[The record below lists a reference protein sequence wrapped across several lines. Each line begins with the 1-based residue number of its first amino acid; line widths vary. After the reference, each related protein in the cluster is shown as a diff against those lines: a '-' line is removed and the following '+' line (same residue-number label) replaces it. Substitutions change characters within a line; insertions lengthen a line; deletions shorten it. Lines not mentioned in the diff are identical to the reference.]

1 MADMADWYGVELDQP
16 LGRHDGTV
24 QGVSL
29 IMFSFGNDASFHEGA
44 ILCSGEGS
52 WSICDAEQADQ
63 AGQPPPPEAADD
75 DLVESDPSS
84 TSSSTS

>member
-1 MADMADWYGVELDQP
+1 MFHLVHFQVDFVDDMADWYGVELDQP

-63 AGQPPPPEAADD
+63 AGRRREHCRGGAG
-75 DLVESDPSS
+75 
-84 TSSSTS
+84 